1 MGPPRPADPHV
12 CRPYRAAAERRRE
25 SVDPPVPGDPPDAA
39 ARAAAGGGPADPD
52 PWDAGPG
59 DHTHLRWVP
68 GAARPRLSAPAGVL
82 AAAGAAGVLLGRTA
96 EGAAPAG
103 SGDRGAGAQGGRA
116 ARNGPAGRHCAGHPW
131 PDRHSRAHR
140 LPGATSAR
148 AAARRE
154 PTSKRAPDALSRLRP
169 SGEAAHDRR
178 RLMGPTL

>member
-82 AAAGAAGVLLGRTA
+82 AAAGAAGVLLGRAA

-103 SGDRGAGAQGGRA
+103 PRSGVQGFRRSGVQDRQSHRPSRSRRPERLN
-116 ARNGPAGRHCAGHPW
+116 ARPEGTRPE
-131 PDRHSRAHR
+131 R
-140 LPGATSAR
+140 LSILA
-148 AAARRE
+148 RE
-154 PTSKRAPDALSRLRP
+154 PLVAGTFPKEIVTCRLDGSELRLLCKYDASH
-169 SGEAAHDRR
+169 G
-178 RLMGPTL
+178 